1 MGNLRRDHVA
11 ERFVIVNESR
21 KKPLKKS
28 SKTEKNPFKSGNES
42 MTKPSVLSLVLKDG
56 MLQRLQDDDDSNVK
70 NWAVRVVPANNPAVD
85 IETDNTYSD
94 YPLYSEP
101 AYGYHYN
108 IIATPD
114 EKKTLATIDVEQW
127 GYVLSVIQDRLRWLY
142 TQKGVAYVAIYA
154 DSGKD
159 SGAKI
164 IHPHLH
170 MMSFTTIPPRIEEE
184 ANSSHKIL
192 NEKGVYP
199 MSQLVNSESGGP
211 RQILQTE
218 GFIALSPWA
227 PSHQYEFWICPKKHA
242 TSFSKISQKEINDL
256 ALILRATLGGLSN
269 SIKDVSFNIAF
280 HLSPEKKNSKQI
292 HWHVEVYPVT
302 SPWSGLERGFGIFL
316 NELTPEKAAEE
327 LGAACRKELSALVGI
342 L

>member
-1 MGNLRRDHVA
+1 MGNLRKDHVA
-11 ERFVIVNESR
+11 ERFVIVNES
-21 KKPLKKS
+21 KTKPSKS
-28 SKTEKNPFKSGNES
+28 KKNPFKIGNES
-42 MTKPSVLSLVLKDG
+42 MTNPSVLSLVLKDG
-56 MLQRLQDDDDSNVK
+56 MLQRLQDDEGDSVK
-70 NWAVRVVPANNPAVD
+70 NWTVRVVPAINPAVD
-85 IETDNTYSD
+85 IETENTYSEH
-94 YPLYSEP
+94 PLYSEP

-108 IIATPD
+108 IIASPD
-114 EKKTLATIDVEQW
+114 ETKSLATIDVEQW
-127 GYVLSVIQDRLRWLY
+127 GYVLSVVQDRLRWLY

-154 DSGKD
+154 DSGKN
-159 SGAKI
+159 SGTKVQ
-164 IHPHLH
+164 HPHLH
-170 MMSFTTIPPRIEEE
+170 MMSFSTIPPKIEEE
-184 ANSSHKIL
+184 ANSSHRIL

-199 MSQLVNSESGGP
+199 MSQLVTSESGGP

-227 PSHQYEFWICPKKHA
+227 PSHPYEFWICPKKHA

-292 HWHVEVYPVT
+292 HWHVEVYPQT
-302 SPWSGLERGFGIFL
+302 TPWSGLELGFGIFL

-327 LGAACRKELSALVGI
+327 LGACLLYTSPSPRD
-342 L
+342 

>member
-11 ERFVIVNESR
+11 ERFVIVN
-21 KKPLKKS
+21 P
-28 SKTEKNPFKSGNES
+28 SKTKSPNSKKNPFKPGNES
-42 MTKPSVLSLVLKDG
+42 MTNPSVLSLVLKDG
-56 MLQRLQDDDDSNVK
+56 MLQRLQDDEGDFVK
-70 NWAVRVVPANNPAVD
+70 NWTVRVVPAKNPAVD
-85 IETDNTYSD
+85 VETENSYTES
-94 YPLYSEP
+94 PLYSEP

-108 IIATPD
+108 IIASPD
-114 EKKTLATIDVEQW
+114 EKETLATISVEQW

-154 DSGKD
+154 DSGNN

-164 IHPHLH
+164 THPHLH
-170 MMSFTTIPPRIEEE
+170 MVSFSTIPPKIEEE
-184 ANSSHKIL
+184 ANSSHRIL

-199 MSQLVNSESGGP
+199 MSQLVSHESGGP

-269 SIKDVSFNIAF
+269 SIKDVSFSIAF

-292 HWHVEVYPVT
+292 HWHIEVYPQTV
-302 SPWSGLERGFGIFL
+302 PWSGLEHGFGIFL
-316 NELTPEKAAEE
+316 NDLTPENAAEE
-327 LGAACRKELSALVGI
+327 LGSACRKELSALVGI

>member
-1 MGNLRRDHVA
+1 MGNLRKDHVA
-11 ERFVIVNESR
+11 ERFVIVNES
-21 KKPLKKS
+21 KTKPSKS
-28 SKTEKNPFKSGNES
+28 KKNPFKLGNES
-42 MTKPSVLSLVLKDG
+42 MTNPSVLSLVLKDG
-56 MLQRLQDDDDSNVK
+56 MLQRLQDDEGDSVK
-70 NWAVRVVPANNPAVD
+70 NWTVRVVPAINPAVD
-85 IETDNTYSD
+85 IETENTYSEH
-94 YPLYSEP
+94 PLYSEP

-108 IIATPD
+108 IIASPD
-114 EKKTLATIDVEQW
+114 ETKTLATIDVEQW

-154 DSGKD
+154 DSGKN
-159 SGAKI
+159 SGTKVQ
-164 IHPHLH
+164 HPHLH
-170 MMSFTTIPPRIEEE
+170 MMSFSTIPPKIEEE
-184 ANSSHKIL
+184 ANSSHRIL

-199 MSQLVNSESGGP
+199 MSQLVTSESGGP

-227 PSHQYEFWICPKKHA
+227 PSHPYEFWICPKKHA

-292 HWHVEVYPVT
+292 HWHVEVYPQT
-302 SPWSGLERGFGIFL
+302 TPWSDLELGFGFWIFL
-316 NELTPEKAAEE
+316 VNSAGGEK
-327 LGAACRKELSALVGI
+327 G
-342 L
+342 

>member
-1 MGNLRRDHVA
+1 
-11 ERFVIVNESR
+11 
-21 KKPLKKS
+21 
-28 SKTEKNPFKSGNES
+28 
-42 MTKPSVLSLVLKDG
+42 
-56 MLQRLQDDDDSNVK
+56 
-70 NWAVRVVPANNPAVD
+70 
-85 IETDNTYSD
+85 
-94 YPLYSEP
+94 
-101 AYGYHYN
+101 
-108 IIATPD
+108 
-114 EKKTLATIDVEQW
+114 
-127 GYVLSVIQDRLRWLY
+127 
-142 TQKGVAYVAIYA
+142 
-154 DSGKD
+154 
-159 SGAKI
+159 
-164 IHPHLH
+164 
-170 MMSFTTIPPRIEEE
+170 MMSFSTIPPKIEEE
-184 ANSSHKIL
+184 ANSSHRIL

-227 PSHQYEFWICPKKHA
+227 PSHPYEFWICPKKHS

-256 ALILRATLGGLSN
+256 ALIIRATLGGLSN

-292 HWHVEVYPVT
+292 HWHVEVYPQT
-302 SPWSGLERGFGIFL
+302 TPWSGLELGFGIFL

>member
-11 ERFVIVNESR
+11 ERFVIVH
-21 KKPLKKS
+21 P
-28 SKTEKNPFKSGNES
+28 SKTKSPNSKKNPFKPGNES
-42 MTKPSVLSLVLKDG
+42 MTNPSVLSLVLKDG
-56 MLQRLQDDDDSNVK
+56 MLQRLQDDEGDFVK
-70 NWAVRVVPANNPAVD
+70 NWTVRVVPAKNPAVD
-85 IETDNTYSD
+85 VETENSYTES
-94 YPLYSEP
+94 PLYSEP

-108 IIATPD
+108 IIASPD
-114 EKKTLATIDVEQW
+114 EKETLATISVEQW

-154 DSGKD
+154 DSGNN
-159 SGAKI
+159 SGTKI

-170 MMSFTTIPPRIEEE
+170 MVSFSTIPPKIEEE
-184 ANSSHKIL
+184 ANSSHRIL

-199 MSQLVNSESGGP
+199 MSQLVNHESGGP

-269 SIKDVSFNIAF
+269 CIKDVSFNIAF

-292 HWHVEVYPVT
+292 HWHVEVYPHT
-302 SPWSGLERGFGIFL
+302 TPWSGLEHGFGIFL
-316 NELTPEKAAEE
+316 NDLTPENAAKE
-327 LGAACRKELSALVGI
+327 LGSTCRKELSALVGI